1 MPPNTV
7 KVRNGSPATAS
18 TTASQTQ
25 MLVATTSPS
34 LAPSRNESCLPD
46 RATVA
51 IIISPPRPGRMHSAL
66 GEDRRDAREGLTGRV
81 GDVAPAVG
89 SRPAQPVVERLGA
102 RPERLPHNDPTHHP
116 HGFVRHAVVVIDPGY
131 GERDVE
137 VIAWMHEEPR
147 VPRHHT
153 LGDSQRVMVVPRVVG
168 GRRVHVFAHDP
179 SDRRTGLH
187 VEPDRIEP
195 YPGAERVAAHLD
207 HFESG
212 RRTGPQSEERG

>member
-66 GEDRRDAREGLTGRV
+66 GEDLRDAREGLTGRV

-102 RPERLPHNDPTHHP
+102 PPERLPHNDPT
-116 HGFVRHAVVVIDPGY
+116 R
-131 GERDVE
+131 
-137 VIAWMHEEPR
+137 
-147 VPRHHT
+147 
-153 LGDSQRVMVVPRVVG
+153 
-168 GRRVHVFAHDP
+168 
-179 SDRRTGLH
+179 
-187 VEPDRIEP
+187 
-195 YPGAERVAAHLD
+195 
-207 HFESG
+207 
-212 RRTGPQSEERG
+212 SEEHTSELQSHSDLVCRLLLEKKKKKQLYCTNAYNDR

>member
-34 LAPSRNESCLPD
+34 LAPSRSESCLP
-46 RATVA
+46 
-51 IIISPPRPGRMHSAL
+51 ISPPRPGRMHSAL
-66 GEDRRDAREGLTGRV
+66 GEDLRDAREGLTGRV

-147 VPRHHT
+147 VPRHRT
-153 LGDSQRVMVVPRVVG
+153 LGDAQRAMVVPRGVS

-179 SDRRTGLH
+179 ADRDTRFY
-187 VEPDRIEP
+187 VESDRIEQHP
-195 YPGAERVAAHLD
+195 
-207 HFESG
+207 
-212 RRTGPQSEERG
+212 

>member
-66 GEDRRDAREGLTGRV
+66 GEDLRDAREGLTGRV

-102 RPERLPHNDPTHHP
+102 WPERLPHNDPTHHP
-116 HGFVRHAVVVIDPGY
+116 PRFVRHAVVVIAPGNGDPKLEGNP
-131 GERDVE
+131 
-137 VIAWMHEEPR
+137 WMHE
-147 VPRHHT
+147 RH
-153 LGDSQRVMVVPRVVG
+153 
-168 GRRVHVFAHDP
+168 
-179 SDRRTGLH
+179 
-187 VEPDRIEP
+187 
-195 YPGAERVAAHLD
+195 
-207 HFESG
+207 
-212 RRTGPQSEERG
+212 

>member
-66 GEDRRDAREGLTGRV
+66 GEDLRDAREGLTGRV

-89 SRPAQPVVERLGA
+89 SRPAQPVVGRLRA
-102 RPERLPHNDPTHHP
+102 PPERLRHNDPTHPP
-116 HGFVRHAVVVIDPGY
+116 HGFRRHAVVVIDPGN

-147 VPRHHT
+147 VPRHCT
-153 LGDSQRVMVVPRVVG
+153 LGDAQRVMVVPRVVG

-179 SDRRTGLH
+179 ADRGTRFY
-187 VEPDRIEP
+187 V
-195 YPGAERVAAHLD
+195 
-207 HFESG
+207 
-212 RRTGPQSEERG
+212 

>member
-66 GEDRRDAREGLTGRV
+66 GEDLRDAREGLTGRV

-102 RPERLPHNDPTHHP
+102 PPERLPHNDPTHHP
-116 HGFVRHAVVVIDPGY
+116 HGFVRHAVVVIDPGN

-147 VPRHHT
+147 VPRHRT
-153 LGDSQRVMVVPRVVG
+153 LGDAQRVMVVPRVVG

-179 SDRRTGLH
+179 ADRGTRFY
-187 VEPDRIEP
+187 EESDRIEP
-195 YPGAERVAAHLD
+195 YQGAERVAAHLD

-212 RRTGPQSEERG
+212 RRTGPHSEE